1 MAVGGS
7 NPRCAAGRCSVSRS
21 GALVHGDY
29 DSLVVTQVV
38 LFIHGIR
45 SDVSATRW
53 REELD
58 AALLVE
64 GRGDLKSR
72 GWPAI
77 APEYM
82 DLLTVQPE
90 PSDEPPRSTYTR
102 TAEDQHKRAAGSYWL
117 ACSQLEV
124 ALGDSAVLGPGPM
137 ADAPADQIAKP
148 VIKRLFGHAHTYC
161 SSSGRR
167 NAIQRRILDA
177 IPHKSELVIVAYS
190 LGSVVAADL
199 LYHLPR
205 SCRVRLL
212 VTIGSPIH
220 LKEISSHLRRVRSS
234 FPFEIMG
241 PWLNLVGR
249 ADPATAGRGINRIFP
264 EVLDVYVDTGLASAH
279 EAEKYLAQPA
289 LARAFGWLEGPPE
302 SLSDR
307 ALPEPTLAPE
317 LLSVVALAQYALRLA
332 EAQKPGMQRTRYE
345 AARML
350 VSASVRQQLL
360 DHDYHHPVVNRLTE
374 NNARLL
380 NGRFQDEQVHL
391 IDALL
396 GAHMSNPVA
405 PYQISPPEVA
415 KTDALSNL
423 ATDLGAPRSWANT
436 VIAAVK
442 AARDA
447 HEQFPWEKA
456 ALGAAAAA
464 LFVAAPY
471 LVIAAAPA
479 GVAGGAAILGG
490 LAALGPG
497 GMLGGLAIV
506 GAVGGAGGIAAVA
519 ALTTGSA
526 AIVAQ
531 RVVFLQARALACAE
545 LGHTEHGSPEW
556 FTLTM
561 MHSQLANEHAR
572 HKGLDDRK
580 SAAVDELDRKL
591 KAVVTAIS
599 WLAAQNLGPP
609 TLTAGD

>member
-1 MAVGGS
+1 MT
-7 NPRCAAGRCSVSRS
+7 RI
-21 GALVHGDY
+21 
-29 DSLVVTQVV
+29 V

-45 SDVSATRW
+45 TEAGATRW

-58 AALLVE
+58 GALLLE
-64 GRGDLKSR
+64 GLGNLQSC
-72 GWPAI
+72 GWIAV

-90 PSDEPPRSTYTR
+90 PSAEPPASTYAR
-102 TAEDQHKRAAGSYWL
+102 SSDDQHKRAAGAYWL
-117 ACSQLEV
+117 ACSQLEA
-124 ALGDSAVLGPGPM
+124 ALGDSAVRGAGPL

-148 VIKRLFGHAHTYC
+148 VIKLLFGHAHTYC
-161 SSSGRR
+161 SSSARR
-167 NAIQRRILDA
+167 NAIKRRILDA
-177 IPHKSELVIVAYS
+177 IPEESELVIVAYS

-220 LKEISSHLRRVRSS
+220 LKEISGHLRRVRSS
-234 FPFEIMG
+234 FPFEVTG

-249 ADPATAGRGINRIFP
+249 ADPATAGRGINRIFR
-264 EVLDVYVDTGLASAH
+264 EVLDVYVDTGLGSAH

-289 LARAFGWLEGPPE
+289 LARAFGWLERA
-302 SLSDR
+302 SQLTSDR
-307 ALPEPTLAPE
+307 GLPELRLPNE
-317 LLSVVALAQYALRLA
+317 LLAVVALAQYALRLA
-332 EAQKPGMQRTRYE
+332 QAQKRGLQRTRYE

-350 VSASVRQQLL
+350 VTESVRQQLL
-360 DHDYHHPVVNRLTE
+360 DHNFDHPVVNRLTE
-374 NNARLL
+374 NNARVL

-396 GAHMSNPVA
+396 GAHLSNPVA
-405 PYQISPPEVA
+405 PYEISPPEIA
-415 KTDALSNL
+415 KANALTNL
-423 ATDLGAPRSWANT
+423 AADLGAPGSWAEA

-447 HEQFPWEKA
+447 HEGFSWEKA

-464 LFVAAPY
+464 LLVVAPY
-471 LVIAAAPA
+471 LVLAAAPA
-479 GVAGGAAILGG
+479 GVAGGTAIVSG

-506 GAVGGAGGIAAVA
+506 GAVGGAGGIAAIG

-526 AIVAQ
+526 ATVAQ
-531 RVVFLQARALACAE
+531 RVVFLQARAMACSV
-545 LGHTEHGSPEW
+545 LGHSEPGSPEW

-561 MHSQLANEHAR
+561 MQSQLANEHAR
-572 HKGLDDRK
+572 HCGLDDRK
-580 SAAVDELDRKL
+580 SSAVDELDRKL
-591 KAVVTAIS
+591 KAVSTAIS
-599 WLAAQNLGPP
+599 WLAANNLDPP
-609 TLTAGD
+609 TLTVGD